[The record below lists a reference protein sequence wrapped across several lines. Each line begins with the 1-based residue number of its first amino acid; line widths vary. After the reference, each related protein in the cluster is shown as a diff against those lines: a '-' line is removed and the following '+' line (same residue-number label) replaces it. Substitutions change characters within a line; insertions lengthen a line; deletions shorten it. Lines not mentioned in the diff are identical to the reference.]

1 MIKKLTL
8 ADQAYFVLRDMILSG
23 ELKPGETL
31 VQDQLAEKLGISR
44 TPILHALKLLESENL
59 IIGNNNH
66 RVSVRQFTLEEM
78 IVLFEMRE
86 SLESLACRYLAPLV
100 TKNEVTQF
108 KEDFTQAYQK
118 RDSKEYRRVDNAFH
132 LFVAEECPYLD
143 LKTTLIRSGFMTK
156 CLIKGLIRPP
166 EETYQEHMEILD
178 RFEMHDSSGVEEKMK
193 IHIQKTVKRLKE
205 MQSSNIENWRDED
218 EL

>member
-1 MIKKLTL
+1 MIEKITL
-8 ADQAYFVLRDMILSG
+8 ADQAYKVLRDMIING

-31 VQDQLAEKLGISR
+31 VQDQLAEELGISR
-44 TPILHALKLLESENL
+44 TPLLHALKLLENENL
-59 IIGNNNH
+59 IIRNNNH

-78 IVLFEMRE
+78 IVLFEIRE
-86 SLESLACRYLAPLV
+86 SLESLACRYLAPLI
-100 TKNEVTQF
+100 TKGEVARF
-108 KEDFTQAYQK
+108 KEDFTQAYRK
-118 RDSKEYRRVDNAFH
+118 GDSEEYRKVDNAFH
-132 LFVAEECPYLD
+132 LFVAEKCPYLD

-178 RFEMHDSSGVEEKMK
+178 RFEAHDSSGAEEKMK

-205 MQSSNIENWRDED
+205 MQSLNIDNWGNED

>member
-1 MIKKLTL
+1 MIEKITL
-8 ADQAYFVLRDMILSG
+8 ADQAYLVLRDMILSG

-31 VQDQLAEKLGISR
+31 VQDQLAEELGISR
-44 TPILHALKLLESENL
+44 TPLLHALKLLESENL
-59 IIGNNNH
+59 IIRNNNH

-78 IVLFEMRE
+78 IVLFEIRE

-100 TKNEVTQF
+100 TKDEVARF

-118 RDSKEYRRVDNAFH
+118 GDSEEYRKVDNVFH
-132 LFVAEECPYLD
+132 LFVAEKCPYLD
-143 LKTTLIRSGFMTK
+143 LKTMLIRSGFMTK

-178 RFEMHDSSGVEEKMK
+178 RFETHDPFGAEEKMR
-193 IHIQKTVKRLKE
+193 IHIQKTVKRLRE
-205 MQSSNIENWRDED
+205 MQSLTN
-218 EL
+218 